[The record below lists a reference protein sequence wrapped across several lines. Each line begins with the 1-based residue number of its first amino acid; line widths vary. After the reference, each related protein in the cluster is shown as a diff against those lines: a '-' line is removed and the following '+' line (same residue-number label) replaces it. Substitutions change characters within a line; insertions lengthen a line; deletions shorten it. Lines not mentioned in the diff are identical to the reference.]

1 MIRSEYLLGLPYN
14 FKNLCHIYPPL
25 VKEVIESNDYSK
37 YETALTITQQ
47 QIEDEFINESPEM
60 TAMTPF
66 QYLMLNSMMREEF
79 LKIVSDSFKFF
90 IHEDVAIL
98 PDLEVVLIGKLEE
111 DIDPEVDLE
120 EPRVINEENFFDFQN
135 EIRLSLGRNKEEPID
150 EDEDPR
156 VKRIK
161 AKARYRDRLKA
172 KRQSS
177 PTLGTYLTAIC
188 CMGIGLNPLNI
199 GEITFASANY
209 LIDMYRQ
216 KEGYDIDIRSIMAG
230 AKDVKLKYWIR
241 NLDNLDD

>member
-14 FKNLCHIYPPL
+14 FRNLCHIYPPL
-25 VKEVIESNDYSK
+25 VKEVVESDDYSK

-47 QIEDEFINESPEM
+47 QIEDEFVNESPEM
-60 TAMTPF
+60 ATMTPF
-66 QYLMLNSMMREEF
+66 QYLMLNSMMSEEF
-79 LKIVSDSFKFF
+79 LKVVSDSFKFF

-98 PDLEVVLIGKLEE
+98 PDLEVVIIGKLEE

-241 NLDNLDD
+241 NLK

>member
-25 VKEVIESNDYSK
+25 VKEVVESNDYSK

-66 QYLMLNSMMREEF
+66 QYLMLNSMMSEEF
-79 LKIVSDSFKFF
+79 LKVVSDSFKFF

-199 GEITFASANY
+199 GEITFAAANY

-241 NLDNLDD
+241 NLK

>member
-14 FKNLCHIYPPL
+14 FRNLCHIYPPL
-25 VKEVIESNDYSK
+25 VKEVIESDDYSK

-60 TAMTPF
+60 AVMTPF
-66 QYLMLNSMMREEF
+66 QYLMLNSMMSEEF
-79 LKIVSDSFKFF
+79 LKVVSDSFKFF

-98 PDLEVVLIGKLEE
+98 PDLEVIIIGKLEE

-241 NLDNLDD
+241 NLK

>member
-14 FKNLCHIYPPL
+14 FRNLCHIYPPL
-25 VKEVIESNDYSK
+25 VKEVIESDDYSK

-66 QYLMLNSMMREEF
+66 QYLMLNSMMSEEF
-79 LKIVSDSFKFF
+79 LKVVSDSFKFF

-199 GEITFASANY
+199 GEITFAAANY

-241 NLDNLDD
+241 NLK

>member
-14 FKNLCHIYPPL
+14 FRNLCHIYPPL

-47 QIEDEFINESPEM
+47 QIEDEFVNESPEM
-60 TAMTPF
+60 ATMTPF
-66 QYLMLNSMMREEF
+66 QYLMLNSMMSKEF
-79 LKIVSDSFKFF
+79 LKVVSDSFKFF

-98 PDLEVVLIGKLEE
+98 PDLEVVIIGKLEE

-135 EIRLSLGRNKEEPID
+135 EIRLSLGRNKEDPID

-156 VKRIK
+156 IKRIK
-161 AKARYRDRLKA
+161 AKARYRDRIKA

-241 NLDNLDD
+241 NLK